1 MTRAAAGETRQGA
14 REKNRAEMTQIFL
27 WAGKS
32 ERFPIRD
39 FEQILFN
46 ESGERFTNVFLQLEV
61 IVLNR
66 WS

>member
-1 MTRAAAGETRQGA
+1 MTRAAAGETPQEA

-32 ERFPIRD
+32 ECCSIRA

-46 ESGERFTNVFLQLEV
+46 ESGERFTNPLECF
-61 IVLNR
+61 
-66 WS
+66 STT